1 MPDRH
6 PCETCGTPTWLER
19 RWCGPGCEQIAAMA
33 AARTACKVCG
43 SLHPNPE
50 CETCVGAQLARE
62 VARLL
67 ELKELE
73 ED

>member
-1 MPDRH
+1 MSKLKWRKHKDGS
-6 PCETCGTPTWLER
+6 ETA
-19 RWCGPGCEQIAAMA
+19 GPGCEEAAKRLRPCA
-33 AARTACKVCG
+33 VCG

>member
-1 MPDRH
+1 
-6 PCETCGTPTWLER
+6 
-19 RWCGPGCEQIAAMA
+19 MA

-62 VARLL
+62 VARLP